1 LRVGKVGGGV
11 RVEKSADIRYASG
24 EWKYYIAVPVLFER
38 KADEDNAMRYRSA
51 IVISYRKGFRRCR
64 VRVESLELMF

>member
-1 LRVGKVGGGV
+1 LRVGKVGRGV

-38 KADEDNAMRYRSA
+38 
-51 IVISYRKGFRRCR
+51 RRR
-64 VRVESLELMF
+64 RIMDGVTEPPWS

>member
-1 LRVGKVGGGV
+1 MEVLYRG
-11 RVEKSADIRYASG
+11 AS
-24 EWKYYIAVPVLFER
+24 PFER

-51 IVISYRKGFRRCR
+51 MVISYRKGFRRCR